1 MSNASNMAPGVAAT
15 VKDIV
20 ASKFESSQ
28 AYAAS
33 AWSAAQTSL
42 SALQSLILHPA
53 IDSTIDVPFNY
64 DGDDIVIGSHG
75 DKPEKPDI
83 DTTFDFEKPVLGT
96 MKELPEFSYLT
107 SSIDEARED
116 IISRIINTLVEGAT
130 GLDPTVEAMIWE
142 RARSRQELENARQ
155 YAESETYFAAR
166 GYELPPGA
174 LAGRLQEIAIEIA
187 RNNSYLNNDI
197 TVEQAKLAQTNSQF
211 IIDKGASVVIEMMKS
226 SISSVLD
233 YNKGTIETFSGE
245 VERYKSD
252 ISGKIS
258 EIEGKTKVYISES
271 EVYKA
276 GASVDNADIAAKVEI
291 NKLKMEE
298 AKTQANIDL
307 KEAEMELDA
316 ATKVFTL
323 QVEAMKANTQILS
336 QITASAL
343 SGVNASASM
352 GFSGGASLSESSG
365 YSWSWDETKSTPTYS
380 NSRSLSA

>member
-1 MSNASNMAPGVAAT
+1 MSNASGMAPGVANT
-15 VKDIV
+15 VKDLV
-20 ASKFESSQ
+20 SSRFSSAQ
-28 AYAAS
+28 EYAAG
-33 AWSAAQTSL
+33 AWAAAQASL
-42 SALQSLILHPA
+42 LALQSLVLHPSFDGA
-53 IDSTIDVPFNY
+53 IDVSFDY

-83 DTTFDFEKPVLGT
+83 NTDFDFEKPVLGT
-96 MKELPEFSYLT
+96 MKELPSFDYLV

-116 IISRIINTLVEGAT
+116 IITRIIDTLVEGAT

-142 RARSRQELENARQ
+142 RARSRQEVENLRQ
-155 YAESETYFAAR
+155 YLEAEQYFSAR

-211 IIDKGASVVIEMMKS
+211 VIEKGAMVVIEMMKS
-226 SISSVLD
+226 SLSSVLD
-233 YNKGTIETFSGE
+233 YNKGTIEKFMGE

-258 EIEGKTKVYISES
+258 EIEGKTKVYMAET

-276 GASVDNADIAAKVEI
+276 GASVDNADIAAKIDI
-291 NKLKMEE
+291 NKLKLSE
-298 AKTQANIDL
+298 AQIQSELDL
-307 KEAEMELDA
+307 KEAQLELDA
-316 ATKVFTL
+316 AEKVFTL
-323 QVEAMKANTQILS
+323 QVEAIKANSQILS
-336 QITASAL
+336 QVVASAL

-352 GFSGGASLSESSG
+352 GFSGGASLSESAG
-365 YSWSWDETKSTPTYS
+365 YGWSWDETKGTPTYS
-380 NSRSLSA
+380 NIRSLSA